1 MAEQYLAASAMFLTV
16 VSIAVLV
23 VLYRSRRELS
33 KIRGMIARYRKHAAM
48 NDAAIKALFLRVSEL
63 ERIESSGIHV
73 VEGPQAL
80 RR

>member
-1 MAEQYLAASAMFLTV
+1 MAEQYFTAIAMFPMVISL
-16 VSIAVLV
+16 AVLV
-23 VLYRSRRELS
+23 ILYRSRRELS
-33 KIRGMIARYRKHAAM
+33 RIRGLIARYRKHAAM

-63 ERIESSGIHV
+63 ERIESSGIQV